1 MMAKKHKRARA
12 FVISLLIYIM
22 AVSVGHSIYAESQIS
37 ALEKNLNYLVNEL
50 AEIQPDLL
58 ESTRQRLTKD
68 KK

>member
-1 MMAKKHKRARA
+1 MMCKKYKIGLRLLAA
-12 FVISLLIYIM
+12 TLIYIV
-22 AVSVGHSIYAESQIS
+22 AVSIGHSIYAESQIS
-37 ALEKNLNYLVNEL
+37 ALEKNLNYLVNKL